1 MIYFITGFMGAGKT
15 TIGKELSVLTD
26 VPFVDL
32 DHEIE
37 KSCDKAVRDIFTE
50 KGEDWFR
57 SQEADLLRALPTQ
70 YPDAIVACGGG
81 TPCFHENMAWMNA
94 HGETWY
100 LKISVSE
107 LLRRLEPEQLIQRP
121 ILKGARPDDVRKEIE
136 TLLLQREKYY
146 MQAHRVVAEE
156 NANAR
161 YLSRYF

>member
-1 MIYFITGFMGAGKT
+1 
-15 TIGKELSVLTD
+15 
-26 VPFVDL
+26 
-32 DHEIE
+32 
-37 KSCDKAVRDIFTE
+37 
-50 KGEDWFR
+50 
-57 SQEADLLRALPTQ
+57 
-70 YPDAIVACGGG
+70 
-81 TPCFHENMAWMNA
+81 MAWMNA

-121 ILKGARPDDVRKEIE
+121 ILKGARPEDVRKEIE

-146 MQAHRVVAEE
+146 MQAHRVISEE